1 MITTMAQ
8 SDALTLECPLCEEV
22 ANLEWDVLDER
33 GIWVFCKRCG
43 VRFSTEQYSKLRGSS
58 EGQA

>member
-8 SDALTLECPLCEEV
+8 SDALTPECPICEEA

-33 GIWVFCKRCG
+33 GSWWFCKRCG
-43 VRFSTEQYSKLRGSS
+43 VRFSIKE
-58 EGQA
+58 